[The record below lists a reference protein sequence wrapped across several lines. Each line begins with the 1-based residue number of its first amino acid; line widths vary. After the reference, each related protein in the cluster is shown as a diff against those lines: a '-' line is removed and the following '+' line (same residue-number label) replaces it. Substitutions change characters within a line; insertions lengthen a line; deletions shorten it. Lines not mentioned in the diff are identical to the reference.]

1 MSAITDGGSSAS
13 GLAAQTAA
21 TTRKKIMLNTAGTA
35 PDFVGKLC
43 SPYGTQW
50 ASSSYS
56 LANTVVKDL
65 VKNGGKKWYFLT
77 TDFVFGHALEAET
90 TKAIKAA
97 GGTVLGSV
105 KHPINTPDFSSYLI
119 QAQSSGADVVAIA
132 AGGSDMITAVRQAKE
147 FQIPGKLVALY
158 VSQPEVDAMGLEA
171 AQGLS
176 FATPFYWDVNEVTR
190 NWSRRFQE
198 KHKKMPSMIHAN
210 TYAAVTHY
218 LNAVQA
224 VGSDDADKVMAKMRA
239 TPIGDKAL
247 IQNASILANGRVIMD
262 MYVAQVKN
270 PKSSKFKGDSLDI
283 VATLPAKDIFDSI
296 DNSGCPLLN
305 K

>member
-1 MSAITDGGSSAS
+1 
-13 GLAAQTAA
+13 
-21 TTRKKIMLNTAGTA
+21 
-35 PDFVGKLC
+35 
-43 SPYGTQW
+43 
-50 ASSSYS
+50 
-56 LANTVVKDL
+56 
-65 VKNGGKKWYFLT
+65 
-77 TDFVFGHALEAET
+77 
-90 TKAIKAA
+90 
-97 GGTVLGSV
+97 
-105 KHPINTPDFSSYLI
+105 
-119 QAQSSGADVVAIA
+119 
-132 AGGSDMITAVRQAKE
+132 
-147 FQIPGKLVALY
+147 
-158 VSQPEVDAMGLEA
+158 
-171 AQGLS
+171 
-176 FATPFYWDVNEVTR
+176 
-190 NWSRRFQE
+190 
-198 KHKKMPSMIHAN
+198 MPSMIHAN

-283 VATLPAKDIFDSI
+283 VATLPAKDVFDSI